1 MTSREDYQER
11 LKAQLIQWDEQLG
24 AWETAARIAGHETRV
39 EMERQVG
46 IMKSRLDDM
55 VFRAGLLKDA
65 SAEAWQDIARG
76 ADEARKN
83 LHDAFDK
90 ARTHFKDV

>member
-1 MTSREDYQER
+1 MNQRDDYLAK

-24 AWETAARIAGHETRV
+24 AWETAARISSHDTRA

-55 VFRAGLLKDA
+55 VFRMGLLKDA
-65 SAEAWQDIARG
+65 STEAWHDVARG

-83 LHDAFDK
+83 MHDAFDK
-90 ARTHFKDV
+90 ARAHFKDV